1 MTSPRQD
8 DFFNALLKI
17 SEALLEGSATRL
29 LLERIL
35 DIAMEVTEAERGFL
49 FIKSLQRENDIVP
62 SIYRNFDPR
71 HFVEKERYSIGV
83 LEQVMQTG
91 EPVVTINAEEDDRF
105 KGRESVVI
113 NKLTSIICVPIRKQK
128 SVLGYI
134 YLDSQ
139 ERRAHFNLETL
150 HFMRV
155 FANQTAIALEAAD
168 FVNRLALEN
177 EALKAQSDVTSPFE
191 EIIGESPEIQTIF
204 RLTQRVMETDIPVLI
219 LGESGTGKEL
229 IARAIHY
236 RGARKHKPFI
246 AQFCGALADNLL
258 ESELFGYKKGAFT
271 GASKD
276 KPGLLEAADGGTFLL
291 DEIADVSL
299 EIQTKLLRFL
309 QEGEFRRVGDTQMR
323 TVDTRIIA
331 ATNKDLKQL
340 VKEGQ
345 FREDLY
351 YRLNVVTIKMPA
363 LRERSGDLPILAEH
377 FLIKYREKYHRN
389 VEKFS
394 REAMA
399 AILHHDWPG
408 NVRELQNAIQRAV
421 TLCPGNIIEPEH
433 LALGRGEASFTAEP
447 VTMAEME
454 RRFVLETLSEMGGN
468 RTKTAERLGVSLRW
482 LQYRL
487 KEWHVED

>member
-71 HFVEKERYSIGV
+71 HFAEKERYSIGV

-91 EPVVTINAEEDDRF
+91 EPVVTINAEEDERF

-128 SVLGYI
+128 MVLGYI

-150 HFMRV
+150 NFMRV

-177 EALKAQSDVTSPFE
+177 EALKAQSDTPSPFE
-191 EIIGESPEIQTIF
+191 EIIGESPEMHAIF
-204 RLTQRVMETDIPVLI
+204 RLTRRVMETELPVLI

-236 RGARKHKPFI
+236 RGARKNKPFI

-271 GASKD
+271 GAGRD
-276 KPGLLEAADGGTFLL
+276 KPGLLEAADGGTFFL

-309 QEGEFRRVGDTQMR
+309 QEGEFRRVGDTQVR

-331 ATNKDLKQL
+331 ATNKDLDQL
-340 VKEGQ
+340 VKDGA

-351 YRLNVVTIKMPA
+351 YRLNVVSVKMPA
-363 LRERSGDLPILAEH
+363 LRERRGDLPILAEH
-377 FLIKYREKYHRN
+377 FLTKYREKYHRN

-394 REAMA
+394 RAAMA

-433 LALGRGEASFTAEP
+433 L
-447 VTMAEME
+447 
-454 RRFVLETLSEMGGN
+454 
-468 RTKTAERLGVSLRW
+468 
-482 LQYRL
+482 
-487 KEWHVED
+487 